1 MSMKKSIED
10 IFKEAMGG
18 EKPSIYFQLDIKGA
32 DKLIQEK
39 VDGMMG
45 VTFKQDGNKEEINAI
60 MAMPPS
66 VEHIEKGMESLAQAV
81 TMLMLKATSADPED
95 VAKLLMGAM
104 QKGIAKGIH
113 ELMDDDDKAMLAA
126 SMLYSLLKDLKKEGK

>member
-1 MSMKKSIED
+1 MKKSIED
-10 IFKEAMGG
+10 IFKEALGGDG
-18 EKPSIYFQLDIKGA
+18 EKPSVYFQLDIKGT
-32 DKLIQEK
+32 DTLIQEK

-45 VTFKQDGNKEEINAI
+45 VTFKQNGNKEELNAI

-95 VAKLLMGAM
+95 VANLLLGAM
-104 QKGIAKGIH
+104 QKGIVKGLH
-113 ELMDDDDKAMLAA
+113 ELMDDDDKEVLAA
-126 SMLYSLLKDLKKEGK
+126 ALLLKLLKGLK